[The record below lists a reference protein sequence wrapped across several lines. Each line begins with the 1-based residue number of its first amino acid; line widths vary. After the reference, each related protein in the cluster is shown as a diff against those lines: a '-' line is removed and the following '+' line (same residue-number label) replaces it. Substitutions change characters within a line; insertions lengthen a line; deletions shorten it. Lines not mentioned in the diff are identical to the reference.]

1 MKIHLCHSPFG
12 LSPATDEDRDLL
24 KLFFQEHGYDE
35 VYEIDVKVSR
45 NYRFHRKYM
54 KLLRTAWE
62 YQNEDTQ
69 KFFGCMDTW
78 RKAVEVAAGNF
89 ELEYSIADNEWQQK
103 SKSIAFDKMSEEE
116 FQNLYERVKYVLFT
130 DWLPDD
136 VDDDFWEATKY
147 F

>member
-1 MKIHLCHSPFG
+1 MKIKLCRSPFG
-12 LSPATDEDRDLL
+12 LSGAYDEDREAIKRL
-24 KLFFQEHGYDE
+24 KHDE
-35 VYEIDVKVSR
+35 IYEVDIKEQR
-45 NYRFHRKYM
+45 NAAFHRKYFA
-54 KLLRTAWE
+54 LFRIAWE

-78 RKAVEVAAGNF
+78 RKAVEVMAGNF
-89 ELEYSIADNEWQQK
+89 ELEYSLDRHEWIQR

-116 FQNLYERVKYVLFT
+116 FQDLYERIKYVLFI

-136 VDDDFWEATKY
+136 VDDDFWEATKC

>member
-1 MKIHLCHSPFG
+1 
-12 LSPATDEDRDLL
+12 
-24 KLFFQEHGYDE
+24 
-35 VYEIDVKVSR
+35 V
-45 NYRFHRKYM
+45 
-54 KLLRTAWE
+54 
-62 YQNEDTQ
+62 
-69 KFFGCMDTW
+69 
-78 RKAVEVAAGNF
+78 NF

-103 SKSIAFDKMSEEE
+103 YKSIAIDKMSEEE